1 MIIIDDN
8 KREVDVFFV
17 KDYAFHN
24 LKLTSNYEKDYLVFY
39 NKKYEMLVIK
49 EGGDILRFCNINDKE
64 EWEK

>member
-17 KDYAFHN
+17 KDYVFHN
-24 LKLTSNYEKDYLVFY
+24 IKLTSNYEKDYLVFC

>member
-8 KREVDVFFV
+8 NTEVDVFFV

-24 LKLTSNYEKDYLVFY
+24 LKLTSNYEKDYLVFW